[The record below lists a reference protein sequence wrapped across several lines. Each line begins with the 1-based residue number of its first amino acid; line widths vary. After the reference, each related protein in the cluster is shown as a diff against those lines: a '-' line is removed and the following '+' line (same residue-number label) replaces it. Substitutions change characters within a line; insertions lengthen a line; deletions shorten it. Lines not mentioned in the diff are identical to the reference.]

1 MKKVNLF
8 VLITL
13 LTTVSCVSQ
22 EKYDELLTRV
32 KVLENQNIYKSEI
45 VFNFVYS
52 CVNEGETV
60 ENCSCM
66 MDGLM
71 KKMSQGEYIKEE
83 TKLELT
89 GEFSDNFIDIMSEVR
104 SDCL

>member
-1 MKKVNLF
+1 MR
-8 VLITL
+8 
-13 LTTVSCVSQ
+13 
-22 EKYDELLTRV
+22 EKRW
-32 KVLENQNIYKSEI
+32 K
-45 VFNFVYS
+45 
-52 CVNEGETV
+52 
-60 ENCSCM
+60 NCSCM